1 MFKRNLIRQDGFK
14 DCGPTCLSMIIKHY
28 KGYIDINELKEMC
41 KTDKNGTTAY
51 HLIETAKKC
60 GFESYGVKCN
70 LEDINK
76 NNIILPCIAHVILN
90 NSYKHYVVIKKID
103 YKKKKITVYDP
114 IGTIKTY
121 TYENFQKIFSNI
133 IILLYPIKVIKNIP
147 NNSIKKF
154 ILEITKTSTK
164 QLIQIIIISIF
175 ITLFSIIISFYLQY
189 MVDNVNNQGKIYFI
203 FTLFLIIYIM
213 KIISDF
219 LRNKIIIL
227 VNQKIDFNLN
237 YNTFKQII
245 NLPYCYYKNNTTGE
259 IISKIN
265 DLDVVRQV
273 ISKVAISIFIDLP
286 LTLLSLI
293 IMYILNEKLF
303 IISLIIMLLYWL
315 VLILFRNPLNEKIE
329 DTTLAKAD
337 TTSYMV
343 ERINGYE
350 TLKGC
355 NKEHIAL
362 KKFEDK
368 YAALS
373 NKIYDLDNCY
383 NYQLLLKEII
393 NDLGFIFII
402 LIGILLVK
410 DNIITIGQLLSFNS
424 LLVYFLTPIRNII
437 DLDDSIKQSKI
448 AIKKILNLYY
458 DKKEN
463 GILDKKMKGE
473 IIFKNLSYTFN
484 DTRNVLE
491 NINLKINKNS
501 KVMVIG
507 ESGSGKSTLFK
518 ILKKYYTVP
527 RDKVYIDNVD
537 INDYQKSN
545 IVYVSQNE
553 ILFTDT
559 ISNNIDSDNIIDIS
573 KICLT
578 DEIVKNNQLGYNM
591 LIEENGFNLSGG
603 ERQRII
609 LARALANEFDI
620 LIIDEGLSQVDIN
633 MERKILKN
641 LFENY
646 NDKTIIFISHRLE
659 NMDLFNQVIKLKK
672 GRISDDLSKNI

>member
-237 YNTFKQII
+237 YNSFKQII

-458 DKKEN
+458 DKKES

-491 NINLKINKNS
+491 NINLKINQNS

-573 KICLT
+573 KICLI

-609 LARALANEFDI
+609 LTRALANEFDI

>member
-203 FTLFLIIYIM
+203 FTIFLIIYIM

-237 YNTFKQII
+237 YNSFKQII

-448 AIKKILNLYY
+448 AVKKILNLYY

-473 IIFKNLSYTFN
+473 IIFKDLSYTFN

-491 NINLKINKNS
+491 NINLKINQNS

-573 KICLT
+573 KICLI
-578 DEIVKNNQLGYNM
+578 DQIVKNNQLGYNM

-659 NMDLFNQVIKLKK
+659 NMDLFNQVIKLEK

>member
-237 YNTFKQII
+237 YNSFKQII

-329 DTTLAKAD
+329 DTTLVKAD

-458 DKKEN
+458 DKKES

-491 NINLKINKNS
+491 NINLKINQNS

-537 INDYQKSN
+537 INDYQESN

-573 KICLT
+573 KICLI

>member
-265 DLDVVRQV
+265 NLDVVRQV

-458 DKKEN
+458 GKKEN

-473 IIFKNLSYTFN
+473 IIFKDLSYTFN

-491 NINLKINKNS
+491 NINLKINQNS

-573 KICLT
+573 KICLI
-578 DEIVKNNQLGYNM
+578 DQIVKNNQLGYNM

-641 LFENY
+641 LFKNY

-659 NMDLFNQVIKLKK
+659 NMDLFNQVIKLEK

>member
-237 YNTFKQII
+237 YNSFKQII

-473 IIFKNLSYTFN
+473 IIFKDLSYTFN

-491 NINLKINKNS
+491 NINLKINQNS

>member
-203 FTLFLIIYIM
+203 FTIFLIIYIM

-458 DKKEN
+458 GKKEN

-473 IIFKNLSYTFN
+473 IIFKDLSYTFN

-491 NINLKINKNS
+491 NINLKINQNS

-573 KICLT
+573 KICLI
-578 DEIVKNNQLGYNM
+578 DQIVKNNQLGYNM

-641 LFENY
+641 LFKNY

-659 NMDLFNQVIKLKK
+659 NMDLFNQVIKLEK

>member
-237 YNTFKQII
+237 YNSFKQII

-491 NINLKINKNS
+491 NINLKINQNS

>member
-237 YNTFKQII
+237 YNSFKQII

-458 DKKEN
+458 DKKES

-491 NINLKINKNS
+491 NINLKINQNS

-573 KICLT
+573 KICLI

-620 LIIDEGLSQVDIN
+620 LIIDEGLCQVDIN

>member
-1 MFKRNLIRQDGFK
+1 
-14 DCGPTCLSMIIKHY
+14 
-28 KGYIDINELKEMC
+28 
-41 KTDKNGTTAY
+41 
-51 HLIETAKKC
+51 
-60 GFESYGVKCN
+60 
-70 LEDINK
+70 
-76 NNIILPCIAHVILN
+76 
-90 NSYKHYVVIKKID
+90 
-103 YKKKKITVYDP
+103 
-114 IGTIKTY
+114 
-121 TYENFQKIFSNI
+121 
-133 IILLYPIKVIKNIP
+133 
-147 NNSIKKF
+147 
-154 ILEITKTSTK
+154 
-164 QLIQIIIISIF
+164 
-175 ITLFSIIISFYLQY
+175 
-189 MVDNVNNQGKIYFI
+189 
-203 FTLFLIIYIM
+203 M

-473 IIFKNLSYTFN
+473 IIFKDLSYTFN

-491 NINLKINKNS
+491 NINLKINQNS

-641 LFENY
+641 LFKNY

-659 NMDLFNQVIKLKK
+659 NMDLFNQVIKLEK

>member
-448 AIKKILNLYY
+448 AVKKILNLYY

-573 KICLT
+573 KICLI

-659 NMDLFNQVIKLKK
+659 NMDLFNQVIKLEK

>member
-1 MFKRNLIRQDGFK
+1 M
-14 DCGPTCLSMIIKHY
+14 
-28 KGYIDINELKEMC
+28 
-41 KTDKNGTTAY
+41 
-51 HLIETAKKC
+51 
-60 GFESYGVKCN
+60 
-70 LEDINK
+70 
-76 NNIILPCIAHVILN
+76 
-90 NSYKHYVVIKKID
+90 
-103 YKKKKITVYDP
+103 
-114 IGTIKTY
+114 
-121 TYENFQKIFSNI
+121 
-133 IILLYPIKVIKNIP
+133 YPIKVIKNIP

-237 YNTFKQII
+237 YNSFKQII

-491 NINLKINKNS
+491 NINLKINQNS

-537 INDYQKSN
+537 INDYQESN

-573 KICLT
+573 KICLI

>member
-121 TYENFQKIFSNI
+121 TYKNFQKIFSNI

-355 NKEHIAL
+355 NKEHLAL

-473 IIFKNLSYTFN
+473 IIFKDLSYTFN

-559 ISNNIDSDNIIDIS
+559 ISNNIDSDNIIGIS
-573 KICLT
+573 KICLV

-641 LFENY
+641 LFKNY

-659 NMDLFNQVIKLKK
+659 NMDLFNQVIKLEK

>member
-76 NNIILPCIAHVILN
+76 NNIILPCIAHVIFN

-383 NYQLLLKEII
+383 NYQLLLKEIT

-448 AIKKILNLYY
+448 AVKKILNLYY

-473 IIFKNLSYTFN
+473 IIFKDLSYTFN

-559 ISNNIDSDNIIDIS
+559 ISNNIDSDNIIGIS
-573 KICLT
+573 KICLV

-659 NMDLFNQVIKLKK
+659 NMDLFNQVIKLEK
-672 GRISDDLSKNI
+672 GKISDDLSKNI

>member
-458 DKKEN
+458 DKKES

-573 KICLT
+573 KICLV

>member
-237 YNTFKQII
+237 YNSFKQII

-491 NINLKINKNS
+491 NINLKINQNS

-573 KICLT
+573 KICLI

>member
-491 NINLKINKNS
+491 NINLKINQNS

-573 KICLT
+573 KICLI

-672 GRISDDLSKNI
+672 GRISDELYKNI

>member
-237 YNTFKQII
+237 YNSFKQII

-355 NKEHIAL
+355 NKEHIVL

-448 AIKKILNLYY
+448 TIKKILNLYY
-458 DKKEN
+458 DKKES

-491 NINLKINKNS
+491 NINLKINQNS

-559 ISNNIDSDNIIDIS
+559 VSNNIDSDNIIDIS
-573 KICLT
+573 KICLI

>member
-473 IIFKNLSYTFN
+473 IIFKDLSYTFN

-491 NINLKINKNS
+491 NINLKINQNS

-573 KICLT
+573 KICLI

>member
-473 IIFKNLSYTFN
+473 IIFKDLSYTFN

-491 NINLKINKNS
+491 NINLKINQNS

>member
-237 YNTFKQII
+237 YNSFKQII

-329 DTTLAKAD
+329 DTTLVKAD

-491 NINLKINKNS
+491 NINLKINQNS

-537 INDYQKSN
+537 INDYQESN

-573 KICLT
+573 KICLI

>member
-458 DKKEN
+458 DKKESS
-463 GILDKKMKGE
+463 ILDKKMKGE

>member
-473 IIFKNLSYTFN
+473 IIFKDLSYTFN

-573 KICLT
+573 KICLI

>member
-14 DCGPTCLSMIIKHY
+14 DCAPTCLLMIIKHY
-28 KGYIDINELKEMC
+28 KGHIDINELKEMC

-51 HLIETAKKC
+51 HLIEAAKKC

-70 LEDINK
+70 LEEINE

-90 NSYKHYVVIKKID
+90 DSYKHYVVIKKID
-103 YKKKKITVYDP
+103 YKKKKLIVYDP
-114 IGTIKTY
+114 IGNIKTY
-121 TYENFQKIFSNI
+121 TYEDFKKIFSSIVI
-133 IILLYPIKVIKNIP
+133 ILYPIKVIKNIP
-147 NNSIKKF
+147 NNPIKKF
-154 ILEITKTSTK
+154 ILEIINPSTK

-175 ITLFSIIISFYLQY
+175 ITIFSIIISFYLQY
-189 MVDNVNNQGKIYFI
+189 MVDNINSYEKIYFI

-213 KIISDF
+213 KIISNF

-273 ISKVAISIFIDLP
+273 ISKVAISVFIDLP

-315 VLILFRNPLNEKIE
+315 VLILFRNILNEKIE
-329 DTTLAKAD
+329 DTTLTKAD

-355 NKEHIAL
+355 NKEQIAL
-362 KKFEDK
+362 QKFEDK
-368 YAALS
+368 YAEFS
-373 NKIYDLDNCY
+373 NKISNLDNCY
-383 NYQLLLKEII
+383 NYQLLIKEII
-393 NDLGFIFII
+393 NDLGFIIII
-402 LIGILLVK
+402 LVGILLVK

-448 AIKKILNLYY
+448 AIKKILDLYY
-458 DKKEN
+458 NQKN
-463 GILDKKMKGE
+463 AGILDKKMKGE
-473 IIFKNLSYTFN
+473 IIFKSLNYTFN

-491 NINLKINKNS
+491 NINLKIKKNS

-518 ILKKYYTVP
+518 ILKKYYAVP
-527 RDKVYIDNVD
+527 RDKVYIDNID
-537 INDYQKSN
+537 INDYKKSN

-559 ISNNIDSDNIIDIS
+559 ISNNIDSNNIIDIS
-573 KICLT
+573 KICLV
-578 DEIVKNNQLGYNM
+578 DEIVKNKQLGYNM

-603 ERQRII
+603 EKQRII
-609 LARALANEFDI
+609 LARALANDFDI
-620 LIIDEGLSQVDIN
+620 IVIDEGLSQVDIN

-641 LFENY
+641 LFKNY
-646 NDKTIIFISHRLE
+646 NNKTIIFISHRLE
-659 NMDLFNQVIKLKK
+659 NMDLFNQVIKLEK
-672 GRISDDLSKNI
+672 GRIIDDISKNL

>member
-133 IILLYPIKVIKNIP
+133 IILLYTIKVIKNIP

-237 YNTFKQII
+237 YNSFKQII

-448 AIKKILNLYY
+448 AVKKILNLYY

-491 NINLKINKNS
+491 NINLKINQNS

-573 KICLT
+573 KICLI

>member
-237 YNTFKQII
+237 YNSFKQII

-491 NINLKINKNS
+491 NINLKINQNS

-659 NMDLFNQVIKLKK
+659 NMDLFNQVIKLEK

>member
-114 IGTIKTY
+114 IGTIKTH

-448 AIKKILNLYY
+448 AVKKILNLYY

-573 KICLT
+573 KICLI

>member
-237 YNTFKQII
+237 YNSFKQII

-410 DNIITIGQLLSFNS
+410 DNTITIGQLLSFNS

-458 DKKEN
+458 DKKES

-491 NINLKINKNS
+491 NINLKINQNS

-573 KICLT
+573 KICLI

>member
-573 KICLT
+573 KICLI

-641 LFENY
+641 LFKNY

>member
-203 FTLFLIIYIM
+203 FTIFLIIYIM

-458 DKKEN
+458 GKKEN

-491 NINLKINKNS
+491 NINLKINQNS

-573 KICLT
+573 KICLI

>member
-237 YNTFKQII
+237 YNSFKQII

-410 DNIITIGQLLSFNS
+410 DNTITIGQLLSFNS

-458 DKKEN
+458 DKKES

-491 NINLKINKNS
+491 NINLKINQNS

-537 INDYQKSN
+537 INDYQESN

-573 KICLT
+573 KICLI

>member
-154 ILEITKTSTK
+154 VLEITKTSTK

-448 AIKKILNLYY
+448 AVKKILNLYY

-573 KICLT
+573 KICLI

>member
-458 DKKEN
+458 DKKES

-491 NINLKINKNS
+491 NINLKINQNS

-573 KICLT
+573 KICLI

>member
-203 FTLFLIIYIM
+203 FTIFLIIYIM

-473 IIFKNLSYTFN
+473 IIFKDLSYTFN

-491 NINLKINKNS
+491 NINLKINQNS

-573 KICLT
+573 KICLV

-641 LFENY
+641 LFKNY

-659 NMDLFNQVIKLKK
+659 NMDLFNQVIKLEK

>member
-237 YNTFKQII
+237 YNSFKQII

-448 AIKKILNLYY
+448 AVKKILNLYY

-473 IIFKNLSYTFN
+473 IIFKDLSYTFN

-491 NINLKINKNS
+491 NINLKINQNS

-573 KICLT
+573 KICLI

>member
-237 YNTFKQII
+237 YNSFKQII

-383 NYQLLLKEII
+383 N
-393 NDLGFIFII
+393 
-402 LIGILLVK
+402 
-410 DNIITIGQLLSFNS
+410 
-424 LLVYFLTPIRNII
+424 
-437 DLDDSIKQSKI
+437 
-448 AIKKILNLYY
+448 
-458 DKKEN
+458 
-463 GILDKKMKGE
+463 
-473 IIFKNLSYTFN
+473 
-484 DTRNVLE
+484 
-491 NINLKINKNS
+491 
-501 KVMVIG
+501 
-507 ESGSGKSTLFK
+507 
-518 ILKKYYTVP
+518 
-527 RDKVYIDNVD
+527 
-537 INDYQKSN
+537 
-545 IVYVSQNE
+545 
-553 ILFTDT
+553 
-559 ISNNIDSDNIIDIS
+559 
-573 KICLT
+573 
-578 DEIVKNNQLGYNM
+578 
-591 LIEENGFNLSGG
+591 
-603 ERQRII
+603 
-609 LARALANEFDI
+609 
-620 LIIDEGLSQVDIN
+620 
-633 MERKILKN
+633 
-641 LFENY
+641 
-646 NDKTIIFISHRLE
+646 
-659 NMDLFNQVIKLKK
+659 
-672 GRISDDLSKNI
+672 

>member
-237 YNTFKQII
+237 YNSFKQII

-458 DKKEN
+458 GKKEN

-473 IIFKNLSYTFN
+473 IIFKDLSYTFN

-491 NINLKINKNS
+491 NINLKINQNS

-573 KICLT
+573 KICLI
-578 DEIVKNNQLGYNM
+578 DQIVKNNQLGYNM

>member
-265 DLDVVRQV
+265 NLDVVRQV

>member
-458 DKKEN
+458 DKKESS
-463 GILDKKMKGE
+463 ILDKKMKGE

-573 KICLT
+573 KICLV